1 MGRRKKAFA
10 VMIPA
15 LVLIASAAETSPAG
29 ASAPRSGDRA
39 ALAADPTDP
48 PSEGGADPGGGE
60 PGDPSSSPQYPNG
73 GQQDPGGGG
82 QGPNDGRTGDGQND
96 DGQNGNGQQRGDGQN
111 QNPQNLAG
119 PGQGGGQ
126 GLARS
131 LFVDI
136 RKAPSLARPGQAAQ
150 GQRGSR
156 GTFTSSCGRNEG
168 QKHSNPDNVIV
179 APGVQNGAHHT
190 HDYVGNK
197 STDGFSTDESL
208 AASGTTCTNGD
219 KSTYYWP
226 VVRLRAGRDNSA
238 AARQSAADGNI
249 GSVVTPSSV
258 RLQFNGNSRS
268 KVTAMPPFMR
278 VLMGDA
284 KAGTNGLANAKAVW
298 SCTGFLN
305 RGFTDKYPLCPQ
317 GSQVARVLEFPSCWD
332 GRNSD
337 SANHRDHVLFAD
349 ERTGACQPGRR
360 PVPQLQ
366 MTLTYNVPAR
376 AQAFA
381 LDSFP
386 EQNHNPVT
394 DHADFINVMSRN
406 LMQQAVNCINSGR
419 RC

>member
-1 MGRRKKAFA
+1 MRRKKKAFA

-15 LVLIASAAETSPAG
+15 LVLVATAVETAPAG
-29 ASAPRSGDRA
+29 AAAPRPGERA
-39 ALAADPTDP
+39 GLAADPSEP
-48 PSEGGADPGGGE
+48 PGEGGT
-60 PGDPSSSPQYPNG
+60 
-73 GQQDPGGGG
+73 DPGGGG
-82 QGPNDGRTGDGQND
+82 SGDPGGVPRVPGDGSADPGGAGQDPDGGRTGDGQD
-96 DGQNGNGQQRGDGQN
+96 GNGRWNGGRSRD
-111 QNPQNLAG
+111 PQNFAG
-119 PGQGGGQ
+119 PGQGGGGQ
-126 GLARS
+126 GLSRA
-131 LFVDI
+131 LFADI
-136 RKAPSLARPGQAAQ
+136 RKAPALPRAAN
-150 GQRGSR
+150 GQRGSA
-156 GTFTSSCGRNEG
+156 GTFTSKCGRNEG

-226 VVRLRAGRDNSA
+226 VMRLRAGRDNSA
-238 AARQSAADGNI
+238 AARQSTADGNI

-258 RLQFNGNSRS
+258 QLQFNGNARS

-284 KAGTNGLANAKAVW
+284 KAGTNGTANAKALW

-305 RGFTDKYPLCPQ
+305 RGFTDRYPLCPQ

-349 ERTGACQPGRR
+349 ERTGACPPGRR

-386 EQNHNPVT
+386 EQLHDPVT

-406 LMQQAVNCINSGR
+406 LMQQAVGCINSGR